1 MHKKIAITKVRSRQ
15 RVEPAAVQAIAYAR
29 EYKIDY
35 SHTYADVKTHNKAS
49 KPPVCARDWSPADR
63 RSEAKRRNE
72 AISGRAES
80 PARSGTKGCAHIF
93 KIFPL
98 IEIYFLPPA
107 YRLNPTKRQPWM

>member
-49 KPPVCARDWSPADR
+49 KPPPLRKGLEPRRQAF
-63 RSEAKRRNE
+63 RSEAE
-72 AISGRAES
+72 E
-80 PARSGTKGCAHIF
+80 
-93 KIFPL
+93 
-98 IEIYFLPPA
+98 
-107 YRLNPTKRQPWM
+107 